1 MSRQSPTGF
10 VFSVMFEI
18 VAVVAV
24 VSLLPRIDLRP
35 TRSVSAGEEPAVS
48 PVEAFVPP
56 TLEYKPAS
64 GSFSSSGSFSTAPPL
79 IESPSRPQYVED
91 RLDRASQKLMNSV
104 GGAVNQVTDDWLRP
118 QQGSFATSPQVTS
131 PQPMPQQT
139 SQPQSF
145 YAARPAYEQPPRVS
159 SQPPAA
165 PPPGQHQRRWLK
177 Y

>member
-35 TRSVSAGEEPAVS
+35 TRSAAASQENPAMA
-48 PVEAFVPP
+48 VEAFVPSP
-56 TLEYKPAS
+56 VEYRQA
-64 GSFSSSGSFSTAPPL
+64 SGSFSTAPPL
-79 IESPSRPQYVED
+79 IESPSRPQYVEE

-118 QQGSFATSPQVTS
+118 QPSFSTTTSPQPTS
-131 PQPMPQQT
+131 PQPMP

-159 SQPPAA
+159 SQPPANS
-165 PPPGQHQRRWLK
+165 PPPGQQRRWLK

>member
-10 VFSVMFEI
+10 AFSVMFEI

-35 TRSVSAGEEPAVS
+35 TRSAAASQENPAMA
-48 PVEAFVPP
+48 VEAFVPSP
-56 TLEYKPAS
+56 VEYRQA
-64 GSFSSSGSFSTAPPL
+64 SGSFSTAPPL
-79 IESPSRPQYVED
+79 IESPARPQYVEE

-104 GGAVNQVTDDWLRP
+104 GGAVNQVTDDWLWP
-118 QQGSFATSPQVTS
+118 QQPQIPPS
-131 PQPMPQQT
+131 ASQAMPPQPT
-139 SQPQSF
+139 

-159 SQPPAA
+159 SQQPAV
-165 PPPGQHQRRWLK
+165 PPPTGQQRRWLK